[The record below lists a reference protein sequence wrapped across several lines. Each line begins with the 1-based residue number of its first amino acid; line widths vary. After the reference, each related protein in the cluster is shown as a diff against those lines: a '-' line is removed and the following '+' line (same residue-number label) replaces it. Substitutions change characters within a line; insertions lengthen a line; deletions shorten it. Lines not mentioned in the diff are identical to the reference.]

1 MPFSTGLLALT
12 GTGRAVPGL
21 GKRRHGPE
29 IFGAVL
35 ADAVALALL
44 WDRTALMAANVLA
57 DIRYSL
63 RSLART
69 PVWTAALVLTIALG
83 IGSSASVQGFAR
95 GLLTTDLPIFAI
107 GRVVTVF
114 ATDQNG
120 ASGPVPFDVFGAL
133 NTRRDIFESLG
144 AIHESQARVSIGS
157 RSTLMSVA
165 GYTPEVA
172 AVFPLSSSAGVTL
185 SHRVRFAQFPVN
197 VEPSGRMVQIDNA
210 TVPITGAMPYWL
222 EGLYRGRAIDVWRP
236 LDAADHGDLRP
247 GAPTSRSLRGGVEV
261 WVIGRLRSGVPVE
274 DAQAAIDELSASKAA
289 ITVLPYSGQT
299 PETASGIRR
308 VGALLQLAAAAV
320 FVIACVNVAAFVLA
334 RSWARAR
341 ETAVRVAIGARR
353 RQLLRQ
359 LLIDSAV
366 VAVIGGA
373 AGFIVASWLADIVPL
388 MFFDQDADRLVFSPD
403 TRGIAATSLICVAI
417 TLACGLAPLFETRD
431 DEPSAVLRREVAG
444 PSKATARVNTG
455 LLLIQMTGC
464 SLLVISTGLLL
475 QGFRAAL
482 DTQAGRR
489 LGNPVL
495 VTMEAL
501 PSPSPDPGR
510 KYFAD
515 ALAAAAAVGT
525 VSETVWA
532 ARLPGVRPAWQWVRF
547 DPQTSE
553 RREMTM
559 PIEALDAEKLG
570 RVVLPPVSG
579 RLFGAFDA
587 RDCGTIVLNEAAG
600 KAMFSG
606 HPIGRLI
613 DTPAGRRV
621 EVIGVARPKDPQDA
635 KLPRA
640 YDHPSAKA
648 PLGINGE
655 VTFLVP
661 SAGELD
667 GGLLDINIVSP
678 NYFEAMGMTLTAGQL
693 FDGHG
698 RGCRI
703 GVVNEEAAARYFGG
717 NAIGGAVI
725 DAAGRRTAIVGV
737 VRSTALRGGQRLA
750 EPAMFLS
757 SAEEFLP
764 RMTAVLAT
772 PNVNDDM
779 LEAIRQRIASVPGGR
794 ADRLVVTTL
803 DDHLSNT
810 ALAAERIAATLVG
823 TFAAIAV
830 VLGSLG
836 LYGLMADAARRR
848 QREFAMRL
856 ALGAQ
861 AWRVVRLVMVDGL
874 RLAGLGAAAG
884 MLLSVLVAHRLAAV
898 VPAAD
903 WPSPAIWIAPLVLL
917 AGAVAIASIIPA
929 RRALAAD
936 LVSLMRDI

>member
-1 MPFSTGLLALT
+1 MIAADV
-12 GTGRAVPGL
+12 RADV
-21 GKRRHGPE
+21 
-29 IFGAVL
+29 
-35 ADAVALALL
+35 
-44 WDRTALMAANVLA
+44 
-57 DIRYSL
+57 RYSL

-120 ASGPVPFDVFGAL
+120 ASGPVPFEVFGAL

-144 AIHESQARVSIGS
+144 AIQESPARVAIGS

-165 GYTPEVA
+165 AYTPEVA
-172 AVFPLSSSAGVTL
+172 AVFPLSSGAGVTL
-185 SHRVRFAQFPVN
+185 SHRVRFAQFPAN
-197 VEPSGRMVQIDNA
+197 VEPSGRKVQIDDA
-210 TVPITGAMPYWL
+210 TLPISGATPYWL
-222 EGLYRGRAIDVWRP
+222 EGLYRGRAIDLWRP
-236 LDAADHGDLRP
+236 LDAAAGPGEPRP
-247 GAPTSRSLRGGVEV
+247 GSPASRTLRGGAEV
-261 WVIGRLRSGVPVE
+261 WVIGRLRPGVSVE
-274 DAQAAIDELSASKAA
+274 DAQAAIDEIPASEAA

-299 PETASGIRR
+299 PETASGMRR

-320 FVIACVNVAAFVLA
+320 FVIACANVAAFVLA

-366 VAVIGGA
+366 VAIIGGA
-373 AGFIVASWLADIVPL
+373 AGFIVASWMADIVPL

-403 TRGIAATSLICVAI
+403 TRGIAATSLVCIAI

-431 DEPSAVLRREVAG
+431 DEPSAVLQREVAG
-444 PSKATARVNTG
+444 PSRAMTRVNTG

-464 SLLVISTGLLL
+464 SLLVIATGLLL

-495 VTMEAL
+495 VSLEAL

-515 ALAAAAAVGT
+515 AMASVAPVAT

-532 ARLPGVRPAWQWVRF
+532 ARLPGVRAAWQWVRF
-547 DPQTSE
+547 EAPTSE
-553 RREMTM
+553 RREMAM
-559 PIEALDAEKLG
+559 PIEALDAAALD
-570 RVVLPPVSG
+570 RLVLPPVSG
-579 RLFGAFDA
+579 RLFGASDA
-587 RDCGTIVLNEAAG
+587 GECGTIVLNEAAV
-600 KAMFSG
+600 KAMFNG
-606 HPIGRLI
+606 HPIGRRI
-613 DTPAGRRV
+613 DTPARTPV
-621 EVIGVARPKDPQDA
+621 EVIGVARPKDPQEAEIA
-635 KLPRA
+635 KA

-648 PLGINGE
+648 PIGINGK

-661 SAGELD
+661 PAGELD
-667 GGLLDINIVSP
+667 SGLLDINIVSP
-678 NYFEAMGMTLTAGQL
+678 NYFDAMGLTLTAGRL
-693 FDGHG
+693 FDDRAWGED
-698 RGCRI
+698 RGCRVGI
-703 GVVNEEAAARYFGG
+703 VNEEAAARYFGG
-717 NAIGGAVI
+717 YAIGGAVI
-725 DAAGRRTAIVGV
+725 DAAGRRTEIVGV
-737 VRSTALRGGQRLA
+737 VRSSALRGGQRLA

-757 SAEEFLP
+757 FTEEFLP

-772 PNVNDDM
+772 PNVNDDT
-779 LEAIRQRIASVPGGR
+779 LEAIRQRIATVPGGR

-803 DDHLSNT
+803 DDHLSDT

-823 TFAAIAV
+823 TFAVIAV

-861 AWRVVRLVMVDGL
+861 AWRVVRLVATDGL
-874 RLAGLGAAAG
+874 RLAGLGAGAG
-884 MLLSVLVAHRLAAV
+884 MLLSLLVARRLAV
-898 VPAAD
+898 IVPAAD

-917 AGAVAIASIIPA
+917 TGAVAIASVIPA
-929 RRALAAD
+929 RRALSAD
-936 LVSLMRDI
+936 LLSLMRDI

>member
-1 MPFSTGLLALT
+1 MP
-12 GTGRAVPGL
+12 
-21 GKRRHGPE
+21 
-29 IFGAVL
+29 
-35 ADAVALALL
+35 ADL
-44 WDRTALMAANVLA
+44 LA

-63 RSLART
+63 RSLGRT

-114 ATDQNG
+114 ATDHNG
-120 ASGPVPFDVFGAL
+120 ASGPVPFEVFRAL
-133 NTRRDIFESLG
+133 NNRRDIFESVG
-144 AIHESQARVSIGS
+144 AIHESHARVSINA

-165 GYTPEVA
+165 AYTPEVA
-172 AVFPLSSSAGVTL
+172 TVFPLSSPAGVTL
-185 SHRVRFAQFPVN
+185 SHRVRFAQFPAN
-197 VEPSGRMVQIDNA
+197 VEPSRRMLQIDDA
-210 TVPITGAMPYWL
+210 TLPITGAMPYWL

-236 LDAADHGDLRP
+236 LDADGRAELRP
-247 GAPTSRSLRGGVEV
+247 RAPASGALRSAVEV
-261 WVIGRLRSGVPVE
+261 WVIGRLRPGVSVE
-274 DAQAAIDELSASKAA
+274 DAQAAIDDFPASEAA

-299 PETASGIRR
+299 PETASGMRR

-320 FVIACVNVAAFVLA
+320 FVIACANVAAFVLA

-373 AGFIVASWLADIVPL
+373 AGFIVASWMADLVPL

-403 TRGIAATSLICVAI
+403 ARGIAATSLVCIAI

-431 DEPSAVLRREVAG
+431 DEPSAVLQREVAG
-444 PSKATARVNTG
+444 PSRTMTRVNTG

-464 SLLVISTGLLL
+464 SLLVIATGLLL

-495 VTMEAL
+495 VSLEAL

-515 ALAAAAAVGT
+515 AMASVAPVAT

-532 ARLPGVRPAWQWVRF
+532 ARLPGVRAAWQWVRF
-547 DPQTSE
+547 DPPTSE

-559 PIEALDAEKLG
+559 PIEALDAVALD
-570 RVVLPPVSG
+570 RLVLPPVSG
-579 RLFGAFDA
+579 RLFGAADA
-587 RDCGTIVLNEAAG
+587 GECGTIVLNESAV
-600 KAMFSG
+600 KAMFNG
-606 HPIGRLI
+606 HAVGRLI
-613 DTPAGRRV
+613 DMPARKPV
-621 EVIGVARPKDPQDA
+621 EVIGVARLRDPREAILPK
-635 KLPRA
+635 A

-648 PLGINGE
+648 PIGISGE

-661 SAGELD
+661 PAGELD
-667 GGLLDINIVSP
+667 SGLLDINIVSP
-678 NYFEAMGMTLTAGQL
+678 NYFDAMGLTLTAGQL
-693 FDGHG
+693 FDGLSD

-703 GVVNEEAAARYFGG
+703 GVVNEEAAGRYFGG

-725 DAAGRRTAIVGV
+725 DAAGRRTEIVGV
-737 VRSTALRGGQRLA
+737 VRSVSLRGGQRLA
-750 EPAMFLS
+750 EPAMYLS
-757 SAEEFLP
+757 FTDEFLP
-764 RMTAVLAT
+764 RMTALLAT
-772 PNVNDDM
+772 PNVNDDT

-803 DDHLSNT
+803 DDHLSDT

-823 TFAAIAV
+823 TFAVIAV

-861 AWRVVRLVMVDGL
+861 AWRVVRLVMADGL

-884 MLLSVLVAHRLAAV
+884 MPLSLLVAQRLAAI

-917 AGAVAIASIIPA
+917 SGAVAIASVIPA
-929 RRALAAD
+929 RRALSAD
-936 LVSLMRDI
+936 LLSLMRDI